1 MQDTEFTELEENEA
15 PAFKGEI
22 VLVETVAEEPKNTM
36 DQIIDEADEKNK
48 KAMIEDLQEL
58 GESYEYAENRL
69 KEAKLS
75 IKSIL
80 EDAKDRGISKTMLET
95 YVSLHRMSTLGKK
108 AIFIAVVDDGE
119 AEGDLDE

>member
-1 MQDTEFTELEENEA
+1 MQDAEFTELEENEA
-15 PAFKGEI
+15 PASKGEL

-36 DQIIDEADEKNK
+36 DEIIEEADEKNK

-69 KEAKLS
+69 KEARLS

-80 EDAKDRGISKTMLET
+80 EDAKDRGL
-95 YVSLHRMSTLGKK
+95 SLIH
-108 AIFIAVVDDGE
+108 I
-119 AEGDLDE
+119 

>member
-1 MQDTEFTELEENEA
+1 MQDAEFTELEENEA
-15 PAFKGEI
+15 PASKSEL

-36 DQIIDEADEKNK
+36 DEIIEEADEKNK

-80 EDAKDRGISKTMLET
+80 EDAKNRGISKTMLEA
-95 YVSLHRMSTLGKK
+95 YVSLCRMSTLGKK
-108 AIFIAVVDDGE
+108 TIFGAVVDDGE
-119 AEGDLDE
+119 TAKDE

>member
-1 MQDTEFTELEENEA
+1 MQDAEYTEVEENEA
-15 PAFKGEI
+15 PTSKGKL
-22 VLVETVAEEPKNTM
+22 VLIEPEVEEPKNTM
-36 DQIIDEADEKNK
+36 DQIIEEADEKNK

-80 EDAKDRGISKTMLET
+80 EDAKERGISKTMLEA
-95 YVSLHRMSTLGKK
+95 YVSLRRMSTLGKK
-108 AIFIAVVDDGE
+108 AIFGAVVDDGE
-119 AEGDLDE
+119 SSGDE

>member
-1 MQDTEFTELEENEA
+1 MQDAEFTELEENEA
-15 PAFKGEI
+15 PASKGEL

-36 DQIIDEADEKNK
+36 DEIIEEADEKNK

-69 KEAKLS
+69 KEARLS

-80 EDAKDRGISKTMLET
+80 EDAKDRGISKTMLEA
-95 YVSLHRMSTLGKK
+95 YVSLRRMSTLGKK
-108 AIFIAVVDDGE
+108 AIFGAVVDDGE
-119 AEGDLDE
+119 TAKDE